1 MVIGAEPSYSVTTI
15 QTLITLINH
24 KLMVLIKAPTTLTA
38 TELRHNSLHSAERMV
53 QGRDLPWLLAQWCER
68 SPDKVF
74 LIWSSVGSEDRQWT
88 YAQFDES
95 VRRVAASLAEL
106 GLQQGQ
112 RLLLHMENCPEFL
125 FTYFACAHLGIVA
138 VITNTRSVARELA
151 QSIQLTDVAGAVTQ
165 THFLPLL
172 REAGPALPFVIVSDT
187 PASAT
192 SEPSVI
198 SPIDDS
204 TTTHHLAF
212 NALLDSPP
220 IEGHRFRDPHCDLRV
235 QFTSGTTSQPKAVL
249 STHANAIFA
258 AQQTAVGYG
267 LTYKDVCQVFVPLFH
282 TNGLSTLMTSTLWVG
297 GTILLQR
304 KFSASHFWAP
314 ALKHKATWSCLPGA
328 FFIEA
333 LKQYPVPD
341 HLFRFWIAAC
351 SSDLAQ
357 HYRVSI
363 RSHWGM
369 TEMITLPILDDPHH
383 PSPANGIGG
392 PAPGIEVAIRRD
404 DDSDCEPGETG
415 SLFIRGIRGITIFKE
430 YLNNPKATANSF
442 DKNDWFITG
451 DRVRIDTEGYLFFED
466 RQKDLLRVGG
476 ENVAASE
483 IEAVIYQSG
492 WVQECA
498 VVGQKHPMLD
508 EVPVAFVKPDESA
521 PADFKEKLIK
531 HCQQHLAD
539 FKVIRDVHIVDDF
552 PRAALQK
559 IAKYKLREQLSVI
572 V

>member
-1 MVIGAEPSYSVTTI
+1 M
-15 QTLITLINH
+15 
-24 KLMVLIKAPTTLTA
+24 TA
-38 TELRHNSLHSAERMV
+38 TELRHKNHHSAERMI

-68 SPDKVF
+68 SPDKLF

-88 YAQFDES
+88 YAQFDKA
-95 VRRVAASLAEL
+95 VRRVAAGLAKL
-106 GLQQGQ
+106 GLQQDQ
-112 RLLLHMENCPEFL
+112 RLLLHMENSPEFL

-165 THFLPLL
+165 AHFLPILT
-172 REAGPALPFVIVSDT
+172 EAGSALPFVIVSDALGGET
-187 PASAT
+187 G
-192 SEPSVI
+192 EPSVI
-198 SPIDDS
+198 GAIDDS
-204 TTTHHLAF
+204 ATAHHLAF
-212 NALLDSPP
+212 NALLDNPP
-220 IEGHRFRDPHCDLRV
+220 IEGHRPRNPRCDLRV

-258 AQQTAVGYG
+258 AQQTALGYG
-267 LTYKDVCQVFVPLFH
+267 LTHKDVCQVFVPLFH
-282 TNGLSTLMTSTLWVG
+282 TNGLSTLVTGTLWVG

-304 KFSASHFWAP
+304 KFSASQFWAP
-314 ALKHKATWSCLPGA
+314 ALKHKATWTCLPGT
-328 FFIEA
+328 FFTQA
-333 LKQYPVPD
+333 LKQYPVPE
-341 HLFRFWIAAC
+341 HGFRFWISGC
-351 SSDLAQ
+351 PPELAK
-357 HYRVSI
+357 HFAIDTRG
-363 RSHWGM
+363 HWGM

-383 PSPANGIGG
+383 PSPTNGIGR

-404 DDSDCEPGETG
+404 NGSDCESGETG

-430 YLNNPKATANSF
+430 YLNNPEATANSF
-442 DKNDWFITG
+442 DQNGWFITG
-451 DRVRIDTEGYLFFED
+451 DRVRVDTQGYLYFED

-483 IEAVIYQSG
+483 IEAVIQRIG

-559 IAKYKLREQLSVI
+559 IAKYKLRQQLPVI